1 MDNTSMVIEE
11 MIVNRLAP
19 DTREN
24 NSEFLIID
32 RSMWLNMDLKKD
44 RLCDDLLDYFR
55 YVLRKQF

>member
-1 MDNTSMVIEE
+1 MVIEE